1 MRTELMLKRELFKG
15 NSFWNRRKCHK
26 ITPSKATRA
35 GTGTAPPP
43 ATFIWGKTTRVSHT
57 VRYFYIIMSD
67 FQPPLPAL
75 PISLV
80 LSFLISDN
88 YGRNRNE
95 KAPSQP
101 EPPNGTGL
109 GAITADLLLFKL
121 LIFIQF
127 LYKSQH
133 WGSRVLL
140 LIFHN
145 QS

>member
-1 MRTELMLKRELFKG
+1 MAD
-15 NSFWNRRKCHK
+15 H
-26 ITPSKATRA
+26 
-35 GTGTAPPP
+35 
-43 ATFIWGKTTRVSHT
+43 
-57 VRYFYIIMSD
+57 SD
-67 FQPPLPAL
+67 FQAPLPAL